1 VLWLFSILL
10 LIFMAPVWAAC
21 PRDTGKP
28 LPPRE
33 ELPALDRELVSYE
46 AECSR
51 DAPYLAY
58 RGAVLN
64 GLGKYV
70 EAASL
75 LEGALLL
82 EPDLAGAQ
90 LDYAEALA
98 GLGET
103 VAAMS
108 LFRDVLARP
117 DVPPDTRAYIVRRL
131 NTLDIV
137 QRFDALVGLRSVG
150 ENWHG
155 VASVTL
161 KGGYDTN
168 LNSAPSRSTLGLT
181 LPGGEELVFALAENV
196 RARGGA
202 AGIGEFRG
210 NIARRFEGG
219 GSLQVYGEARA
230 RFSGSSSTTD
240 TDYQQGQLV
249 GAWTQPLVSGDA
261 FFSLGGTRLHYGG
274 DDLYSAIR
282 LTAGRDWSYQP
293 CQPRLGFEGELRRYP
308 VAREL
313 DGRFYSLATGV
324 ACKLGANRLF
334 AAARAGVDAAER
346 DRPGGDQ
353 RHVDLRLAWVGT
365 LGPGSILVDLL
376 LAHQRDATG
385 YSPLLEDNATRR
397 LYRAN
402 LYLEYVYPVSTSWAL
417 VGSVEGSFQR
427 SNLPLFDVSGQAVYL
442 GIRWQTPR

>member
-1 VLWLFSILL
+1 VLL
-10 LIFMAPVWAAC
+10 LICAAPASAGC

-28 LPPRE
+28 LPPRD
-33 ELPALDRELVSYE
+33 ELPALDRELASYE

-70 EAASL
+70 EASSL

-90 LDYAEALA
+90 IDYAEALA
-98 GLGET
+98 GMGET
-103 VAAMS
+103 SAATS
-108 LFRDVLARP
+108 LLREVLARP
-117 DVPPDTRAYIVRRL
+117 DVPPETRAFIVRRL
-131 NTLDIV
+131 NALDIV

-150 ENWHG
+150 EDWHG
-155 VASVTL
+155 AASVTL

-181 LPGGEELVFALAENV
+181 LPGGDELVFALADSV
-196 RARGGA
+196 RAHGGA
-202 AGIGEFRG
+202 ATIGEFRG

-219 GSLQVYGEARA
+219 GSLQVYGDARA
-230 RFSGSSSTTD
+230 RYSGSNSPSD
-240 TDYQQGQLV
+240 TDYEQGQVV
-249 GAWTQPLVSGDA
+249 GAWTQPLGSGDA
-261 FFSLGGTRLHYGG
+261 FVTLGGTRLHYGG
-274 DDLYSAIR
+274 DDLYSAVR

-308 VAREL
+308 VAHEL
-313 DGRFYSLATGV
+313 DGRFYSLATGI
-324 ACKLGANRLF
+324 ACKLGTDRLF

-365 LGPGSILVDLL
+365 LGPGSVLADLVV
-376 LAHQRDATG
+376 AHQRDATG
-385 YSPLLEDNATRR
+385 YSPLLKDNATRR

-402 LYLEYVYPVSTSWAL
+402 LYLEYVYPLSSSWAL
-417 VGSVEGSFQR
+417 VGSLEGSFQR

-442 GIRWQTPR
+442 GVRWQTPR